1 MYPTS
6 VSSTQI
12 FDSSLPHWIWAS
24 PMAHRVENLPT
35 TQETQEMRVQS
46 LGWKDPLEKRM
57 SIHSSIAQ
65 RIPWTEECG
74 GVQSMG
80 SQRVRHNWATNTTYS
95 VNPGAISLEI
105 RLIKTIQRL
114 VAVSIM
120 GTWKALFVSP
130 CQYTTLKDLEFNR
143 GSLPHPPGHQREPH
157 ICVSEG
163 GWAGMH
169 GGGRTGEQWRQTQS
183 TILDSHGSGW
193 ACSPREPHSSRGS
206 SYPSFLVTS
215 ESVSTGSWAVEAA
228 GPMTPVPPAVA
239 ALLSPVP
246 PPLPPLAVPSNPTT
260 PGVVEVLVTLALPSP
275 CPSPCHGINAWNLDD
290 PGCSGSVCPPGILN
304 GNSTLAAS
312 RHQLPHL
319 RGTGSGNEGPSDTFE
334 RGSGGWKSV
343 HSLMSPEAVLI
354 REKPKPCAIMPPAEK
369 PKKGCNH
376 LPVELLKS
384 KFKSFI

>member
-1 MYPTS
+1 MHISKTPGVGNSNPPQFSCLENSHGQRSLAGYSPWPDKESDTI
-6 VSSTQI
+6 VQACLTPSSY
-12 FDSSLPHWIWAS
+12 
-24 PMAHRVENLPT
+24 
-35 TQETQEMRVQS
+35 
-46 LGWKDPLEKRM
+46 
-57 SIHSSIAQ
+57 
-65 RIPWTEECG
+65 PWTEECG

-95 VNPGAISLEI
+95 VNPGAIGLEI

-130 CQYTTLKDLEFNR
+130 FQYTTLKDLEFNR
-143 GSLPHPPGHQREPH
+143 GSLPHPPGHQRKPH

-246 PPLPPLAVPSNPTT
+246 H
-260 PGVVEVLVTLALPSP
+260 
-275 CPSPCHGINAWNLDD
+275 PCHRWQY
-290 PGCSGSVCPPGILN
+290 PQTPQPQV
-304 GNSTLAAS
+304 
-312 RHQLPHL
+312 
-319 RGTGSGNEGPSDTFE
+319 
-334 RGSGGWKSV
+334 W
-343 HSLMSPEAVLI
+343 
-354 REKPKPCAIMPPAEK
+354 
-369 PKKGCNH
+369 
-376 LPVELLKS
+376 
-384 KFKSFI
+384 

>member
-6 VSSTQI
+6 VSSTKT

-35 TQETQEMRVQS
+35 AQETQEMRVQS

-80 SQRVRHNWATNTTYS
+80 SQRVRHNWVTNTTYS
-95 VNPGAISLEI
+95 VNPGAFSLEI

-120 GTWKALFVSP
+120 GAWKALFVSP
-130 CQYTTLKDLEFNR
+130 FQYTTLKDLEFNR

-169 GGGRTGEQWRQTQS
+169 GGGRTGGAAEAVLV
-183 TILDSHGSGW
+183 ILAPWLW
-193 ACSPREPHSSRGS
+193 ACSPGAPDSRRGGRA
-206 SYPSFLVTS
+206 P
-215 ESVSTGSWAVEAA
+215 ESGLPA
-228 GPMTPVPPAVA
+228 AVA
-239 ALLSPVP
+239 A
-246 PPLPPLAVPSNPTT
+246 
-260 PGVVEVLVTLALPSP
+260 
-275 CPSPCHGINAWNLDD
+275 
-290 PGCSGSVCPPGILN
+290 
-304 GNSTLAAS
+304 
-312 RHQLPHL
+312 QLQ
-319 RGTGSGNEGPSDTFE
+319 GT
-334 RGSGGWKSV
+334 RQ
-343 HSLMSPEAVLI
+343 
-354 REKPKPCAIMPPAEK
+354 
-369 PKKGCNH
+369 
-376 LPVELLKS
+376 
-384 KFKSFI
+384 